1 MKQDQNFPFISHT
14 YTWQGKYFNTPCMIH
29 INFQSF
35 CASSPGTKRNKE
47 PRTTEAFGHQSLYM
61 HHRWRLKK
69 HLSAKEL
76 NHAEYKHVY
85 TGTVYGHRT
94 LITHFLN
101 DMMAKEKNS
110 QAEKCREKSQ
120 FPYLLSDPFPPPQK
134 KKKEKKGRVER
145 LKVSPLIY
153 LQPHFGLYMYL
164 YSILLTF

>member
-1 MKQDQNFPFISHT
+1 
-14 YTWQGKYFNTPCMIH
+14 
-29 INFQSF
+29 
-35 CASSPGTKRNKE
+35 
-47 PRTTEAFGHQSLYM
+47 M

-134 KKKEKKGRVER
+134 KKEKKGRVER

-164 YSILLTF
+164 YSILLTFFLQK

>member
-1 MKQDQNFPFISHT
+1 
-14 YTWQGKYFNTPCMIH
+14 
-29 INFQSF
+29 
-35 CASSPGTKRNKE
+35 
-47 PRTTEAFGHQSLYM
+47 M

-94 LITHFLN
+94 LITHFFN

-110 QAEKCREKSQ
+110 QAENAGKRVSSPI
-120 FPYLLSDPFPPPQK
+120 FFLTPSPPPPK
-134 KKKEKKGRVER
+134 IKIIKRKKEEFER

-164 YSILLTF
+164 YSILLTFFLAKIVTSSTL

>member
-29 INFQSF
+29 INFQNF
-35 CASSPGTKRNKE
+35 CVSSPGTKRNKE
-47 PRTTEAFGHQSLYM
+47 PRTTETFGHQSLYM

-94 LITHFLN
+94 LITHFFN

-120 FPYLLSDPFPPPQK
+120 FPYLLSNPFPPK
-134 KKKEKKGRVER
+134 KKNNKEKKGRV
-145 LKVSPLIY
+145 
-153 LQPHFGLYMYL
+153 
-164 YSILLTF
+164 

>member
-1 MKQDQNFPFISHT
+1 
-14 YTWQGKYFNTPCMIH
+14 
-29 INFQSF
+29 
-35 CASSPGTKRNKE
+35 
-47 PRTTEAFGHQSLYM
+47 M

-120 FPYLLSDPFPPPQK
+120 FPYLLSNPFPPTPK
-134 KKKEKKGRVER
+134 KKKREREKRK
-145 LKVSPLIY
+145 S
-153 LQPHFGLYMYL
+153 
-164 YSILLTF
+164 